1 MIGQTLGH
9 YEILEKLGAGGMGE
23 VYLAEDTS
31 LKRQVA
37 LKVLPPDLAAS
48 QERLERFQR
57 EAESLAAL
65 NHPNIVH
72 VYSVE
77 EDDGTHF
84 LTMELVEGKPLSAVV
99 SERGL
104 PLERFLSMAIEL
116 AEAVSAAHEKD
127 VVHRDLK
134 PANIMVTTE
143 DRIKVL
149 DFGLAKLR
157 HEKNREVVDS
167 KETTEVLSDQGRRI
181 GTLPY
186 MSPEQVRGLPA
197 DHRSDIFA
205 LGVILYEMATGQYPF
220 QKGSSAD
227 LASAILRD
235 RPSSVEE
242 IRKDLPHRLGQI
254 VSKCLEKDPGNRLQS
269 VKDLHNEMEGLRLE
283 ISSGESDTPPG
294 TFWDRLRKSKAPLL
308 IAAVLVVLVV
318 ISRVT
323 EPPARSVES
332 IAVLP
337 LANLSE
343 DPGQDYFAE
352 GMHEELITKISK
364 ISSLSVISRASAIRF
379 QDTNQPLS
387 DIARELGIDAILTG
401 SVLKVGD
408 QVRIT
413 AELVDGRTEELLWGD
428 SYTRST
434 ENVLALHTDVAM
446 AVAEGVKVNLNPQE
460 QKDLSHAPLIDP
472 AAYEAYLR
480 GRYYWNIRTKESLRL
495 AIDFF
500 KEALD
505 LKPDYARA
513 YAGIADSYYMLGSD
527 GLVSAKVAF
536 PLARSAAIEALRLDQ
551 SLAEAHTS
559 LAAVKESFDWDWP
572 SAAESYENA
581 IAFDPSYSTAHH
593 WFGVFLLLVGD
604 PERGLEELNRARSLD
619 PLSSPILTS
628 LAQALIYVGDSSQA
642 LDECDRVLDLSP
654 DFARAHSVRGQA
666 LMETSHEEAAITAF
680 DRAVSLSGGAGEY
693 LAELAHAY
701 AVMGMRAESE
711 EVLAQALSVTDQPVP
726 WYEIAYVYVGL
737 NEPDRAFDALERA
750 YQQRSTSLTF
760 LRIDPRLQPLRI
772 DPRFERL
779 LKYLRLDDL

>member
-134 PANIMVTTE
+134 PTNIMVTTE

-242 IRKDLPHRLGQI
+242 IRKDLPHRLGRI

-294 TFWDRLRKSKAPLL
+294 TFWDRLRQSKAPLL

-337 LANLSE
+337 LANLSG

-446 AVAEGVKVNLNPQE
+446 AVADGVKVNLNPQE
-460 QKDLSHAPLIDP
+460 QKDLSNAPLIDP

-572 SAAESYENA
+572 SAAESYEKA
-581 IAFDPSYSTAHH
+581 IEFDPSYSTAHH

-642 LDECDRVLDLSP
+642 LDECDRVLHLSP

-779 LKYLRLDDL
+779 LENLRLDDL